1 MTITGCLSEFS
12 LPEILHFLERGS
24 KSGLLT
30 VKALSGRS
38 GRPKRHYIWVNQGR
52 IIAAAGRLDHRG
64 LISLIAK
71 RGLLPV
77 RGAIGLARHYASS
90 DRPLGLRFRSEGLLS
105 TEHLKLLFRLQ
116 VTRQIGAL
124 FELEEAWFQIE
135 SACLPPLEEMTGL
148 SILATQVTL
157 PSLRTLRN
165 WTSLENKLPQP
176 CSTLIS
182 AMEGKPKQRLN
193 QVEWQVWEFTNG
205 NMSLK
210 EIAQQLNLSIHQV
223 QRVAFGLIAVGLVR
237 EISSCKHLPRTG
249 GFENYSKFE
258 SRTPIGLSGP
268 SFLQGLASFLQGKSS
283 IGSSI

>member
-1 MTITGCLSEFS
+1 MTITGCFSEFS
-12 LPEILHFLERGS
+12 LPEILNFLEHGS

-52 IIAAAGRLDHRG
+52 IIAAASRLDRRG

-90 DRPLGLRFRSEGLLS
+90 DRPLGLRFRAEGLLS

-116 VTRQIGAL
+116 ITRQICAL

-135 SACLPPLEEMTGL
+135 SACLLPLEEMTGL

-157 PSLRTLRN
+157 PSLRTLRD
-165 WTSLENKLPQP
+165 WTVLENKLPRP

-205 NMSLK
+205 NLSLK
-210 EIAQQLNLSIHQV
+210 EIAQQLNLSVQRV
-223 QRVAFGLIAVGLVR
+223 QRVAFGLIVTGLVK
-237 EISSCKHLPRTG
+237 EISSSTLFPTATC
-249 GFENYSKFE
+249 FEKYSKLA
-258 SRTPIGLSGP
+258 SNSPMHLSGQ
-268 SFLQGLASFLQGKSS
+268 SMLKGLASFLQGKPLIDSS
-283 IGSSI
+283 I